1 MWFASVRDLQWRRRR
16 FLIGAVGAALIF
28 SVTLLMAG
36 LSQSLRVEINRTL
49 AATGADTWVASAG
62 AAGPLTGSKLLPD
75 DEAGKVAE
83 APGVKQA
90 DPILV
95 LHEAI
100 QRPNGVIDVIAF
112 GHRPGGLG
120 SPPLKSGRAIAGPG
134 EAVVNDSLHLPVGA
148 HFQLGVS
155 DFRVAGVTKKMTM
168 EGGIPALYLDIGQLQ
183 QLDFY
188 GQKAAVAVLTKGVPN
203 PPPDGLRVWTPDQ
216 VTGDVLRQLHG
227 LVDAISLVKILLWGV
242 AAALIGSLVYLTAL
256 ERTVDFAVFKATGS
270 PTYKLMIGLAIQAIL
285 IATVAVVGAIGLA
298 YLLVPFFPVPLVVPG
313 SAVATLPF
321 VALAV
326 ALLSSAASLR
336 RAVAV
341 DPVLAFSS

>member
-49 AATGADTWVASAG
+49 AATGADTWVVAAG
-62 AAGPLTGSKLLPD
+62 VAGPLTGSKLLPA
-75 DEAGKVAE
+75 DEAAKVAE

-100 QRPNGVIDVIAF
+100 SRNSDTLDVIAI

-120 SPPLKSGRAIAGPG
+120 SPRLKAGRAIVGSG

-148 HFQLGVS
+148 HFQLGVQ
-155 DFRVAGVTKKMTM
+155 DFRVAGVTTQRTM
-168 EGGIPALYLDIGQLQ
+168 EGGIPAVYLDITQLQ

-188 GQKAAVAVLTKGVPN
+188 GQDAALAILTKGVPD
-203 PPPDGLRVWTPDQ
+203 PPPDGLRVLTNDQ
-216 VTGDVLRQLHG
+216 ITADVMRELHRLIG
-227 LVDAISLVKILLWGV
+227 AISLVKVMLWGV

-256 ERTVDFAVFKATGS
+256 ERTVDFAVFKATGA
-270 PTYKLMIGLAIQAIL
+270 PTYKLMTGLALQAVL
-285 IATVAVVGAIGLA
+285 IAGVAVVGAIGLA
-298 YLLVPFFPVPLVVPG
+298 YLLVPLFPVPLVVPRG
-313 SAVATLPF
+313 AVATLPL

-326 ALLSSAASLR
+326 ALTSSAASLR